1 MLTMRVEIERLR
13 DEHRRLLTLAGHLGR
28 HVAGAFPHDAK
39 ARDDFN
45 AVRIRFRTELI
56 AHLKRED
63 WVLYP
68 SLLAS
73 GDRELTDTA
82 QNFVDE
88 MGHISDAFAAYSRLW
103 LPDAIAA
110 DWPGYCAA
118 TQAVLDALAARI
130 EREDAGLYPLAL
142 TVEAVNARGDGPGS
156 GAHAGMAAQPSAF

>member
-1 MLTMRVEIERLR
+1 MTMRVEIERLSN
-13 DEHRRLLTLAGHLGR
+13 EHRRLLTLAGHLGR
-28 HVAGAFPHDAK
+28 HIAGAFPPDAN
-39 ARDDFN
+39 AREDFN
-45 AVRIRFRTELI
+45 TVRTRFRTELI

-82 QNFVDE
+82 QNFVGE
-88 MGHISDAFAAYSRLW
+88 MGHISDAFAAYSRQW

-118 TQAVLDALAARI
+118 TKTLLAALAARI

-142 TVEAVNARGDGPGS
+142 TVEAVDARAAAAPRTAVPG
-156 GAHAGMAAQPSAF
+156 QPPAF

>member
-1 MLTMRVEIERLR
+1 MTMHVEIERLR
-13 DEHRRLLTLAGHLGR
+13 NEHRRLLLLAGQLGR
-28 HVAGAFPHDAK
+28 HIAGAFPPEAK
-39 ARDDFN
+39 AWEDFN
-45 AVRIRFRTELI
+45 AVRTRFRTELI

-73 GDRELTDTA
+73 GDQQLADTA
-82 QNFVDE
+82 QNYVDE
-88 MGHISDAFAAYSRLW
+88 MGHISEAFSDYSRRW

-118 TQAVLDALAARI
+118 TGALLGALAARI

-142 TVEAVNARGDGPGS
+142 TVEAVHAQGGRPG
-156 GAHAGMAAQPSAF
+156 GAAPAGIAAQPSAF

>member
-1 MLTMRVEIERLR
+1 MRVEIERLR
-13 DEHRRLLTLAGHLGR
+13 NEHRRLLALAGHLGR
-28 HVAGAFPHDAK
+28 HIAGAFPHEAK

-45 AVRIRFRTELI
+45 TVRTRFRTELI

-73 GDRELTDTA
+73 GDRQLTDTA
-82 QNFVDE
+82 QNYVDE
-88 MGHISDAFAAYSRLW
+88 MGHISDAFTNYSRAW

-118 TQAVLDALAARI
+118 TSAVLDALAARI
-130 EREDAGLYPLAL
+130 EREDTGLYPLAL
-142 TVEAVNARGDGPGS
+142 TVEAVNAAGGRPGA
-156 GAHAGMAAQPSAF
+156 GAPAGMAAQPSAF